1 MEAVQ
6 EEGHELLGILLG
18 QRLELVELVVHQ
30 MLHGRWRGGRG
41 GEGREEGGEGRW
53 GRGEGE
59 EQREGEGRGRG
70 SRRGREQDG
79 ERERGREGER
89 KRRERGESDTTVIV
103 YIVHIVRIYI
113 RTYSPP

>member
-41 GEGREEGGEGRW
+41 GEGRRW
-53 GRGEGE
+53 RRGEGE
-59 EQREGEGRGRG
+59 EQRGGEGRGRG

-103 YIVHIVRIYI
+103 YIVHIVRTYI
-113 RTYSPP
+113 HLRTYSPP